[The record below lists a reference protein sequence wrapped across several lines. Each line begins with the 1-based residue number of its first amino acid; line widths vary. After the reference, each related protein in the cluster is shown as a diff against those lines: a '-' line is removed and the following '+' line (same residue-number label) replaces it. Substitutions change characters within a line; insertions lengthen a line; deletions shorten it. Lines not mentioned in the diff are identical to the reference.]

1 MQACPPVLILAFN
14 RPDTTARVFE
24 ALRGVK
30 PPRLFFAV
38 DGPRPDKPDDA
49 QRVAKVRE
57 LAATVDWPCDTKVL
71 FRDRNLGCKIAV
83 SQAITWFFEQVEE
96 GIVMEDDCVPHPSF
110 FRFAGELLERYRQDE
125 RVMAIS
131 ADNFLRGD
139 CATPYSYYFSR
150 YLHIWGWATWRRAW
164 RLYDHGMRQWP
175 ELKDRG
181 WLLDLLGDRA
191 EASYW
196 TQIFDDTHGERNSS
210 WGYRWIFSAWREKG
224 LSINPSV
231 NLVSNIGFGDSATH
245 TVQHE
250 NPLAGLPI
258 QPMAFPLH
266 HPPQVVRDEEADL
279 YTQRNLF
286 SGPGGWRSVA
296 SRVRNFLR
304 R

>member
-1 MQACPPVLILAFN
+1 
-14 RPDTTARVFE
+14 
-24 ALRGVK
+24 
-30 PPRLFFAV
+30 
-38 DGPRPDKPDDA
+38 
-49 QRVAKVRE
+49 
-57 LAATVDWPCDTKVL
+57 
-71 FRDRNLGCKIAV
+71 
-83 SQAITWFFEQVEE
+83 
-96 GIVMEDDCVPHPSF
+96 
-110 FRFAGELLERYRQDE
+110 
-125 RVMAIS
+125 MAIS
-131 ADNFLRGD
+131 ADNFLRGE

-250 NPLAGLPI
+250 NPLAGLAI
-258 QPMAFPLH
+258 QPMEFPLQ
-266 HPPQVVRDEEADL
+266 HPPQVVRDEEPDL